1 MNDGAGPELKSAT
14 TIAAL
19 LVDQLVAALVNVRIY
34 ASTHPRVQASLAA
47 AQAHLTDLAATWRE
61 DPVRLGVADGVL
73 FFQQRPLLSASLA
86 ASRLIDPLQRWGAGG
101 LELHA
106 GATQAELHELLASLS
121 RKQQPG
127 ETFADLNQTLVAHQC
142 RNVFLLP
149 PYVDPKG
156 IAAGDDPDS
165 AARLRVAM
173 SSFQGV
179 IDLLQGVTVS
189 VCRGGQIDFG
199 SVREQAALVL
209 DHLRLDDGPLLNL
222 TRRGQYDAFTFG
234 HSTRTAVLALSLART
249 LTDDRELL
257 TRIGIAALLH
267 DVGKALVPFELLH
280 VQRPLS
286 ADELAQVRRHPQLG
300 AEILLDHRDSDALAI
315 AAAFGHHCG
324 AATGYPR
331 TAHRHDVSLVTEI
344 MKVCDVYEAL
354 TAARPHRRPMSPVR
368 AYRVM
373 LSTQHQF
380 DRAMLRR
387 FIACNGIYPI
397 GQQVVLQ
404 SGERAVVREHGRLP
418 TAPVVELLTDPHG
431 VALDPGYRQRIDL
444 GVDVAG
450 ALRVIVGEAETAID
464 GAPVGAGVVRSGP
477 P

>member
-1 MNDGAGPELKSAT
+1 MTAGNASELKSPAT
-14 TIAAL
+14 LAAL

-47 AQAHLTDLAATWRE
+47 AQAHLADLAATWRE
-61 DPVRLGVADGVL
+61 DPVRLGVADGML

-86 ASRLIDPLQRWGAGG
+86 AARLIEPLQRWGAGG
-101 LELHA
+101 LELHSS
-106 GATQAELHELLASLS
+106 ATQAELHELLTGLS
-121 RKQQPG
+121 RKQGPA
-127 ETFADLNQTLVAHQC
+127 ETFVDLNQALAATQC
-142 RNVFLLP
+142 RHVFLLP

-156 IAAGDDPDS
+156 ITVGDHPDS
-165 AARLRVAM
+165 GARLRVAM

-199 SVREQAALVL
+199 PVREQAALVL

-300 AEILLDHRDSDALAI
+300 AEILLDHRDSDELAI

-324 AATGYPR
+324 APGGYPQ
-331 TAHRHDVSLVTEI
+331 TAHRHEVALVTEI
-344 MKVCDVYEAL
+344 MKICDIYEAL

-368 AYRVM
+368 AYRLM
-373 LSTQHQF
+373 LSMQQQF
-380 DRAMLRR
+380 DRRLLRR
-387 FIACNGIYPI
+387 FITNNGIYPI
-397 GQQVVLQ
+397 GQKVVLQ
-404 SGERAVVREHGRLP
+404 SGEQALVREHGRLP
-418 TAPVVELLTDPHG
+418 TAPVVELITDPHG
-431 VALDPGYRQRIDL
+431 VALDPADRPRIDL
-444 GVDVAG
+444 GTDVAG

-464 GAPVGAGVVRSGP
+464 GAAVGAAAH
-477 P
+477 